1 MSILEELYGTSPVNL
16 NELIETETLTPLP
29 IPEASVRNRA
39 ASVAISASSPERL
52 VEDYQAIMLE
62 NESGQ
67 TVTLD
72 KLRKE
77 GEAADKPMDMKAVL
91 EVLGDNSLDV
101 VAKMEAVKAINSGF
115 YKDTATKLQTNA
127 AAAPSKTV
135 LGDENVEQES
145 VRIVGME
152 NQLRDTFDYRQAVQ
166 AMRNKHG
173 AGLNSETTNAFTDL
187 LETILP
193 FATNVRSAKTLVK
206 IKQELGLPGNKVW
219 DTIWAG
225 STTESIRDALA
236 SVPPSERHKV
246 IEPIKRIVEA
256 NSGIIFKNDNDFN
269 EWTTMNQIFDEGGY
283 SSFDKWLDNAVG
295 VLDVVGL
302 GGVVKGGVKGLS
314 KLFKRTPEA
323 VEENVARTAITGNV
337 QPSAP
342 ANVVA
347 ASNPEKARSMY
358 ALAVRSEGDEVSK
371 ALYGVSRE
379 EAVTQQVVPQIVT
392 VDGSVPARV
401 VDIDR
406 DVSKVIDP
414 DVEAV
419 EAFYSNGATYFTP
432 GEKAAAAA
440 RVNDV
445 FSGTGLHMNDAMTQI
460 GVDGGQVVVKA
471 TYGGVE
477 GGFVR
482 AEDAVKQAEF
492 ALRDYGVT
500 TNNITVLKK
509 IDSDYIPVTLD
520 EVKGVDGD
528 YLIQVNTKH
537 NINPSD
543 IFNMEEFDV
552 KRNLFARIPHT
563 FMGVFGP
570 KSGSFNRWVFDAAS
584 MFRPEL
590 SGSAVVASDRAV
602 AIDKALLK
610 LHDSFATKFR
620 SLSGERQNVLF
631 EHIKEANF
639 KGLELS
645 DSDLLARGFG
655 QMEIEALHDWRKAW
669 DTHFWFENADLG
681 RSLSIQGYK
690 LFENNNAR
698 LFAKEIQKNQNIG
711 KVYDPATDSVVTLSR
726 QELDD
731 LYDKGGYYAKLRRP
745 IDIDGNDVEVMVV
758 RNTPNEYLRG
768 LTENDQV
775 LNYRKGYYQ
784 IQYTAPKYLEKIVR
798 DKNGKELYRK
808 VVAYGNSTEDVAR
821 YRERAARAEGVA
833 PEQWGDIRG
842 DVHQFATDSDKYWDL
857 QSASGRV
864 AQRHRGKQLEDASAP
879 VNVSQGQY
887 ILDPVESAIRAARS
901 LSGRVSAR
909 SFLETSKQ
917 RAIRQYEKFFPKN
930 QYQQPEWPTDA
941 SKLLSPGNATTKE
954 IAAARSTVEYI
965 NYLENG
971 YINTL
976 DEAYK
981 ATMNGMANMLAG
993 LGTKSGE
1000 RAFNYLG
1007 EFAPTSLGKNWV
1019 FQAYIATN
1027 PHRQW
1032 LIQTHGGIRLLAYNP
1047 SYILSMSEHLDI
1059 VKYIIGKLNKETGMI
1074 SKPPKGAKDIV
1085 DWVDSTGMLSSVDRH
1100 NLVRGALTDM
1110 VDSHNLPKRWAG
1122 KALALPRKIG
1132 FDAAEQTNLLN
1143 HLLVVRD
1150 KYAKAGKNVNDKAV
1164 KDAIVAEARA
1174 IAYNMNFAGD
1184 MPYNQNWAALFM
1196 QFAQVPHKA
1205 FLQYTNIT
1213 IPFNSRMKLMAMD
1226 MLMFGVPGGMLINS
1240 LIPEDMLPADSDLRN
1255 DLIDGITMSMYNE
1268 ALTNIAGEDVKIDF
1282 SGLSPFEMDGWAK
1295 LATAIWSGG
1304 WSDIFTN
1311 SPAANIFLKEDSRV
1325 REAVVRLG
1333 RYTGFFDPYE
1343 GHEPETLK
1351 GVVDGV
1357 LSISSGWTNW
1367 QKAKF
1372 IAESGKI
1379 VDKQGRP
1386 MAENT
1391 AFMYAVAQAFGFSSL
1406 EQARFYAANNELSKE
1421 KKAWREEVESW
1432 YKGYVRL
1439 LSREQQLTTQDP
1451 EYVTKVLGM
1460 AKMIYKD
1467 DYKALEIISQ
1477 NLERDVVA
1485 NDMKIIRN
1493 ALQAAGIK
1501 GSREWM
1507 QENERYFQLDEEKK
1521 NAWKL
1526 IRDIQRK
1533 QEEE

>member
-1 MSILEELYGTSPVNL
+1 MSILEELYGTTPVNL
-16 NELIETETLTPLP
+16 NELIETETLKPLP

-39 ASVAISASSPERL
+39 ASAAISASSPERL

-62 NESGQ
+62 NESGL
-67 TVTLD
+67 TTTLD
-72 KLRKE
+72 GLKKNS
-77 GEAADKPMDMKAVL
+77 EAAERPMDMKAVL
-91 EVLGDNSLDV
+91 GVLGDNSLDV
-101 VAKMEAVKAINSGF
+101 VAKMEAIKAINSGF
-115 YKDTATKLQTNA
+115 YTDTATRLQTNA
-127 AAAPSKTV
+127 ASAPSKTV
-135 LGDENVEQES
+135 LGEENVEQES

-173 AGLNSETTNAFTDL
+173 AGLNSETSNAFTDL
-187 LETILP
+187 LETVVP
-193 FATNVRSAKTLVK
+193 FATNVRSAKLLAK
-206 IKQELGLPGNKVW
+206 IKEELGMPGNKVW

-225 STTESIRDALA
+225 STTEAIRETLA
-236 SVPPSERHKV
+236 AVPPSERTRV
-246 IEPIKRIVEA
+246 IEPIRRIVEA

-269 EWTTMNQIFDEGGY
+269 EWMTMNQIFDEGGY
-283 SSFDKWLDNAVG
+283 STFDKWLDNAVG
-295 VLDVVGL
+295 VLDVIGL
-302 GGVVKGGVKGLS
+302 GGVVKGGVRGVS

-323 VEENVARTAITGNV
+323 VEENVARTAVTGNV
-337 QPSAP
+337 QPAAP
-342 ANVVA
+342 ANVIA
-347 ASNPEKARSMY
+347 DANPEKARSMY
-358 ALAVRSEGDEVSK
+358 ALVVRSEGDELSK
-371 ALYGVSRE
+371 ALYGVGRE
-379 EAVTQQVVPQIVT
+379 EAVTQQVVPQIAT

-401 VDIDR
+401 VNIEREVDR
-406 DVSKVIDP
+406 IIEP
-414 DVEAV
+414 DMQAV
-419 EAFYSNGATYFTP
+419 ERFYDNGATYFTP

-445 FSGTGLHMNDAMTQI
+445 LNGTGLHINDAMTQI
-460 GVDGGQVVVKA
+460 GVDGGQVSIKA
-471 TYGGVE
+471 TFGGVE
-477 GGFVR
+477 GGFIR
-482 AEDAVKQAEF
+482 AEDAAAQAEF

-500 TNNITVLKK
+500 SNNITILKK
-509 IDSDYIPVTLD
+509 IDNDYIPVTLA
-520 EVKGVDGD
+520 EVKGIDGD
-528 YLIQVNTKH
+528 YLVQVNTQH

-543 IFNMEEFDV
+543 IASMEAFDV
-552 KRNLFARIPHT
+552 KRNIFARVPHT
-563 FMGVFGP
+563 FMGIFGP
-570 KSGSFNRWVFDAAS
+570 KSGSLNRWVFDAAS

-610 LHDSFATKFR
+610 LHDSFAKKFR
-620 SLSGERQNVLF
+620 SLPGDRQNVLF

-645 DSDLLARGFG
+645 DTDLLAKGFG
-655 QMEIEALHDWRKAW
+655 RTEIEALKDWRKAW
-669 DTHFWFENADLG
+669 DTHFWFENADLA

-690 LFENNNAR
+690 LFEGPNAR
-698 LFAKEIQKNQNIG
+698 LFAKEAPKNQNIG
-711 KVYDPATDSVVTLSR
+711 KVYDPSSDSVVSLSR

-731 LYDKGGYYAKLRRP
+731 LYDNSGYYAKLRRP
-745 IDIDGNDVEVMVV
+745 IEIDGETIEHMVV
-758 RNTPNEYLRG
+758 RNTPDEYLRG
-768 LTENDQV
+768 ITENDQV

-784 IQYTAPKYLEKIVR
+784 IQYTAPKYLEKVVR

-821 YRERAARAEGVA
+821 YRERAARADGIA
-833 PEQWGDIRG
+833 PEEWGTIRG
-842 DVHQFATDSDKYWDL
+842 DVKEFATDSDKYWDL
-857 QSASGRV
+857 QSSSGRV

-901 LSGRVSAR
+901 LSGRVSSR

-930 QYQQPEWPTDA
+930 QYGQPEWPTDA

-954 IAAARSTVEYI
+954 VAAARSTVEYL

-976 DEAYK
+976 DETYK
-981 ATMNGMANMLAG
+981 ATMNAMANTLAS
-993 LGTKSGE
+993 LGSKSGE
-1000 RAFNYLG
+1000 RSLNFLG
-1007 EFAPTSLGKNWV
+1007 ELAPTSLGKNWV

-1032 LIQTHGGIRLLAYNP
+1032 ILQTHGGIRLLAYNP
-1047 SYILSMSEHLDI
+1047 KYILSFSEHLDMT
-1059 VKYIIGKLNKETGMI
+1059 KFIIAKLNKETLVKTPM
-1074 SKPPKGAKDIV
+1074 PKGAKELV
-1085 DWVDSTGMLSSVDRH
+1085 EWVDSTGMLSSVDRH

-1110 VDSHNLPKRWAG
+1110 VDSSNLPKRLWG
-1122 KALALPRKIG
+1122 KALAAPRKIG
-1132 FDAAEQTNLLN
+1132 FDASEQANLLN

-1150 KYAKAGKNVNDKAV
+1150 KYARAGKNVNDKAV
-1164 KDAIVAEARA
+1164 KDSIVAEARA
-1174 IAYNMNFAGD
+1174 LAYNMNFAGD
-1184 MPYNQNWAALFM
+1184 MPYNQNWASLFM

-1205 FLQYTNIT
+1205 FLQYTNRT
-1213 IPFNSRMKLMAMD
+1213 IPIGDRMKLMAMD

-1240 LIPEDMLPADSDLRN
+1240 LIPEDMLPADSELRDN
-1255 DLIDGITMSMYNE
+1255 MIDGITMSLYNN
-1268 ALTNIAGEDVKIDF
+1268 ALTQIAGEDVKIDF

-1295 LATAIWSGG
+1295 LAAAIWSGG
-1304 WSDIFTN
+1304 WSDVITN
-1311 SPAANIFLKEDSRV
+1311 SPAANIFFKEDSRV
-1325 REAVVRLG
+1325 KEAVVRIG

-1343 GHEPETLK
+1343 GHEPETLE

-1379 VDKQGRP
+1379 VDKQGRV
-1386 MAENT
+1386 MSENT
-1391 AFMYAVAQAFGFSSL
+1391 TFMYSLAQKFGFSSL

-1439 LSREQQLTTQDP
+1439 LSREQQLTSQDP
-1451 EYVTKVLGM
+1451 EYVIKVLGM

-1467 DYKALEIISQ
+1467 DYEALKVISQ

-1521 NAWKL
+1521 NAWQL